1 MKKDLAVHAA
11 ELGLKPART
20 DANLTLAET
29 VKSHDR
35 TYWEAFPLMLAT
47 AAEKGELDLQRAE
60 NLLNEQERRFLN
72 LLVMVSLGLF
82 EHIRAGFDWRGRLG
96 AKYPARMIAA
106 FALKFREGGTLELG
120 GLRIPSAGIKETFLT
135 RFRGA
140 ETAAD
145 RLRRKMRRIFTA
157 RQAEIALKKLDGGG
171 LTKTEAEY
179 YSRVIRKKAAALAD
193 EELHSLAKRLV
204 SGEPRE
210 RSRR

>member
-1 MKKDLAVHAA
+1 MARSMAW
-11 ELGLKPART
+11 ERLKPART
-20 DANLTLAET
+20 DANRTLAEA
-29 VKSHDR
+29 VKSHER

-96 AKYPARMIAA
+96 AKYPARMVTA
-106 FALKFREGGTLELG
+106 FALKFREGGALELG
-120 GLRIPSAGIKETFLT
+120 GLRIPSADIKETFLT

-157 RQAEIALKKLDGGG
+157 RQAEIALKKLDGGRLG
-171 LTKTEAEY
+171 KTETEY

-193 EELHSLAKRLV
+193 EELHSLAKRLI
-204 SGEPRE
+204 SGK
-210 RSRR
+210 

>member
-1 MKKDLAVHAA
+1 MKKDLAIHAA

-20 DANLTLAET
+20 DANHTLAEA
-29 VKSHDR
+29 VKSRER

-60 NLLNEQERRFLN
+60 NLLNEQDRRALN
-72 LLVMVSLGLF
+72 LLVMVSMGLF
-82 EHIRAGFDWRGRLG
+82 EHIHAGFEWRARLVG
-96 AKYPARMIAA
+96 KYPARMVSA
-106 FALKFREGGTLELG
+106 FAGKFGQGGALDLS
-120 GLRIPSAGIKETFLT
+120 GLRLGTVDIKETFLT

-140 ETAAD
+140 ETEAD

-157 RQAEIALKKLDGGG
+157 RQAEIAFKKLHGGA

-204 SGEPRE
+204 FGEPRE